1 MLTNQAGVLLKC
13 GNAVIVQLRI
23 RVRGLLVAHPRKA
36 KQTARPSR
44 LLKTPRCLSRPAVS
58 AAFLRWR
65 ARIGNQFAGQEA
77 KAAATSTF
85 QSCWRSVCSS
95 DSLVPE
101 PGAHPETEHLWTAV
115 RVEKEDAVR
124 QILFRCTEHNVSEG
138 CDSDTARQKRRRSL
152 HIVIES
158 QAAGRFF
165 DLNCAA

>member
-65 ARIGNQFAGQEA
+65 ARELAISLLVKKPRPLRFRHFSHAGDQFVVRIL
-77 KAAATSTF
+77 SF
-85 QSCWRSVCSS
+85 QS
-95 DSLVPE
+95 LE
-101 PGAHPETEHLWTAV
+101 L
-115 RVEKEDAVR
+115 
-124 QILFRCTEHNVSEG
+124 I
-138 CDSDTARQKRRRSL
+138 QKRSTSGRRF
-152 HIVIES
+152 E
-158 QAAGRFF
+158 
-165 DLNCAA
+165 